1 MQIKA
6 EYILIPAIL
15 AVLCLPSLAQ
25 TTAQEW
31 IDQGFTLYSQGKH
44 DASLQAFDRAIA
56 LDHENA
62 DAWYNKGVVLYDQGR
77 LDDSLQA
84 FNKSIEIDPLDADAW
99 YNKGSVLKEL
109 DRTTAAENAFAKA
122 SELDA
127 FADSREMGSTD
138 RDSSSPINSTAD
150 ETDTDSSE
158 NWLSRGNTL
167 YNQGKYEEAIQAY
180 DKSLDLDSLNPET
193 WQNKGYAL
201 NKLGRNKDANE
212 CFWKATGLNAGY
224 ASDRK
229 QWVNDG
235 QSEEMR
241 LKGTTMNY
249 ALTRARSEIS
259 NDIVAINPSA

>member
-1 MQIKA
+1 MLIKI
-6 EYILIPAIL
+6 EFILISMISAMVCPQ
-15 AVLCLPSLAQ
+15 SLAQ

-31 IDQGFTLYSQGKH
+31 IDQGFTLYSQSKY

-62 DAWYNKGVVLYDQGR
+62 DPWYNKGVVLYDQGR

-109 DRTTAAENAFAKA
+109 GRTTAAENAFAKA

-127 FADSREMGSTD
+127 FADSREKGSAD
-138 RDSSSPINSTAD
+138 QDSQNPINSTVS
-150 ETDTDSSE
+150 ETSTDTAE
-158 NWLSRGNTL
+158 NWLSKGNSL
-167 YNQGKYEEAIQAY
+167 YNQGKYEEAIKAY

-249 ALTRARSEIS
+249 ALTRARSKIS
-259 NDIVAINPSA
+259 NDTVAINP

>member
-1 MQIKA
+1 
-6 EYILIPAIL
+6 
-15 AVLCLPSLAQ
+15 
-25 TTAQEW
+25 
-31 IDQGFTLYSQGKH
+31 
-44 DASLQAFDRAIA
+44 LQAFDRAIA
-56 LDHENA
+56 LDPENA
-62 DAWYNKGVVLYDQGR
+62 DAWYNKGVVLYYQGR
-77 LDDSLQA
+77 LDDSLLA
-84 FNKSIEIDPLDADAW
+84 FNKSIEIDPLDADSW

-127 FADSREMGSTD
+127 FAESHEMGSAD
-138 RDSSSPINSTAD
+138 RDPPSPINSTAD
-150 ETDTDSSE
+150 ETGAETSE
-158 NWLSRGNTL
+158 NWLSRGNSL

-180 DKSLDLDSLNPET
+180 DKSLDLDPLNPET

-212 CFWKATGLNAGY
+212 CFWKAMGLNAGY

-229 QWVNDG
+229 QWLNDG

-249 ALTRARSEIS
+249 ALTRARSKIS
-259 NDIVAINPSA
+259 NDIVAINPYT